1 MAVQILQGKVTS
13 NDLIAKDTYSLRFQ
27 SEGIETFDFNPG
39 QFVTIT
45 VAPNVRRSY
54 SIASAP
60 GKNYIELIAATTK
73 GGPGSQFFLNA
84 NPGDTFEFLFP
95 LGVFFYRENDKPV
108 YFFST
113 GTGEVPFLSMVE
125 YALTTVKTQRE
136 MYMYSGFRFEEDI
149 FGQDLLKLLD
159 IQYNNFIFKINL
171 TQPTE
176 DWTGPIGRITQY
188 IDELKDTDI
197 EAYICGS
204 NQMVTD
210 VRERLIA
217 KGVPEAQIY
226 HEMF

>member
-1 MAVQILQGKVTS
+1 MAVQILQGKVIS
-13 NDLIAKDTYSLRFQ
+13 NDLIAKDTYLLRFQ
-27 SEGIETFDFNPG
+27 SEGINSFDFQPG

-45 VAPNVRRSY
+45 VSPNVRRSY

-60 GKNYIELIAATTK
+60 GKDYLELIAATTK
-73 GGPGSQFFLNA
+73 GGPGSQFFLNTKV
-84 NPGDTFEFLFP
+84 GDTFEFLFP
-95 LGVFFYRENDKPV
+95 LGVFFYRESDKPA

-113 GTGEVPFLSMVE
+113 GTGEVPFLSMAE
-125 YALTTVKTQRE
+125 YALTQLKTQRE
-136 MYMYSGFRFEEDI
+136 IYMYSGFRFEEDI

-159 IQYNNFIFKINL
+159 IQYKNFIFKINL

-176 DWTGPIGRITQY
+176 NWTGPVGRITQY
-188 IDELKDTDI
+188 IDELKNTDI

-210 VRERLIA
+210 IRDRLIA
-217 KGVPEAQIY
+217 KGVPATQIY